1 MFDNLS
7 QDTSL
12 QDTFLALAREYD
24 TPLYV
29 YDLSRIERNFL
40 SFKEAFGGRK
50 SLICYALKAN
60 SNLGILS
67 TLARLGS
74 GADCVSI
81 GEVKRALLAGIPK
94 YKIIFS
100 GVGKRAEE
108 IEEALKLDILF
119 LNVESSEE
127 LKTIEQIAKKLST
140 QDLQNPQQISQQ
152 HLHQNPHQNPHQS
165 PHQTDSSLS
174 SPKKAR
180 ISIRVNPNIDAKTH
194 PYISTGLSENKFG
207 LDIESAK
214 QAYLYAHNSPFLDPV
229 GIHFHIGSQI
239 CELAPIAQSAQ
250 KIANLAKSLLA
261 LGIEIRFFDIGGGL
275 GIRYEEEEE
284 IALYDYAQAILS
296 ALKGSDF
303 TIICEPGRRIV
314 GNAGVLLT
322 KVLYEKRT
330 ANKRFV
336 IVDSG
341 MNDLM
346 RPALYD
352 AVHKVQ
358 VYSKTSDKSNNK
370 SDDKQSTKA
379 DIVGPV
385 CESSD
390 TFLREV
396 ELGELKQGDIL
407 GFGNAGAYGYS
418 MASNYNTRTKP
429 AEVGIYQKNSTTQI
443 VLLKKRETFSELVA
457 NELEC
462 LKDFAKGANSVNS
475 SAKTKSSLER
485 ALDFDNLSNFGNLSN
500 TDSSKDSTH
509 AKKSKKSTKTQKTQN
524 PPSKAYK

>member
-1 MFDNLS
+1 MLDNLS

-127 LKTIEQIAKKLST
+127 LKTIEQIAKKLSSS
-140 QDLQNPQQISQQ
+140 QN
-152 HLHQNPHQNPHQS
+152 
-165 PHQTDSSLS
+165 PHQTDSSLL

-358 VYSKTSDKSNNK
+358 VYSKASDKSNDK
-370 SDDKQSTKA
+370 SNDKQGTKA

-418 MASNYNTRTKP
+418 MASNYNTRAKP
-429 AEVGIYQKNSTTQI
+429 AEVGIYQKDSTTQI

-462 LKDFAKGANSVNS
+462 LKDFAKSAKSSANSS
-475 SAKTKSSLER
+475 TKTKSSLDC
-485 ALDFDNLSNFGNLSN
+485 ALGFGNLSNFGNLSSE
-500 TDSSKDSTH
+500 DSSQDSTH
-509 AKKSKKSTKTQKTQN
+509 AKKSKKSTKTQKSTK
-524 PPSKAYK
+524 STK

>member
-1 MFDNLS
+1 M
-7 QDTSL
+7 
-12 QDTFLALAREYD
+12 EYD

-67 TLARLGS
+67 ALARLGS

-127 LKTIEQIAKKLST
+127 LKTIEQIAKKLS
-140 QDLQNPQQISQQ
+140 SS
-152 HLHQNPHQNPHQS
+152 QNPHQHLQQNSHQNPRQS
-165 PHQTDSSLS
+165 PHQTDSSPS

-358 VYSKTSDKSNNK
+358 VYSKASDKSSDKSN
-370 SDDKQSTKA
+370 DKQSTKA

-396 ELGELKQGDIL
+396 KLGELKQGDIL
-407 GFGNAGAYGYS
+407 GFDNAGAYGYS
-418 MASNYNTRTKP
+418 MASNYNTRAKP
-429 AEVGIYQKNSTTQI
+429 AEVGIYQKDSTTQV

-462 LKDFAKGANSVNS
+462 LKDFAKGTKYST
-475 SAKTKSSLER
+475 KTKSSLEC
-485 ALDFDNLSNFGNLSN
+485 ALDFENLSNFDNLSNA
-500 TDSSKDSTH
+500 DSSRDFTH
-509 AKKSKKSTKTQKTQN
+509 AKKSKKSTKTQKSTK
-524 PPSKAYK
+524 STK

>member
-1 MFDNLS
+1 MLDNLS

-127 LKTIEQIAKKLST
+127 LKTIEQIAKKLSSS
-140 QDLQNPQQISQQ
+140 QNPHR
-152 HLHQNPHQNPHQS
+152 HLQQNPHQNS
-165 PHQTDSSLS
+165 HQTDSSLS

-275 GIRYEEEEE
+275 GIRYEEEEK

-330 ANKRFV
+330 VNKRFV

-358 VYSKTSDKSNNK
+358 VYSKASDKLSDKSN
-370 SDDKQSTKA
+370 DKKGTKA

-407 GFGNAGAYGYS
+407 GFDNAGAYGYS
-418 MASNYNTRTKP
+418 MASNYNTRAKP
-429 AEVGIYQKNSTTQI
+429 AEVGIYQKDSTTQI

-462 LKDFAKGANSVNS
+462 LKDFAKSAKSSANS
-475 SAKTKSSLER
+475 SAKTKSSLDC
-485 ALDFDNLSNFGNLSN
+485 ALDFGNLSSE
-500 TDSSKDSTH
+500 DSSRDSTH
-509 AKKSKKSTKTQKTQN
+509 IKKSKKSTKT
-524 PPSKAYK
+524 PPKNTKSTK